1 MWIYYSAANLYFG
14 AEFTK
19 EYAIKYGKGIMPAS
33 FAVLVK
39 QTEMEIDTET
49 GKREVVKK
57 HNDPIP

>member
-1 MWIYYSAANLYFG
+1 
-14 AEFTK
+14 
-19 EYAIKYGKGIMPAS
+19 MPAS